1 MSIFLFLTF
10 IHEGYWRCL
19 ETSQQTS
26 TSPGPIIH
34 RPGAGLLQQ
43 GIEVWLFLVRV
54 FAVVLFFLLMLK
66 VFVFRWTTVY
76 SWDQWR
82 LSPQSLRWQVRGS
95 FHIPLLKLLLLLL
108 MFLFATRWWRWWLFV
123 VRVLPLSEKVA
134 CSHTQWLRGGRRRT
148 CGGETR
154 DKTRVGENAENF

>member
-10 IHEGYWRCL
+10 IHEGFWRCH

-54 FAVVLFFLLMLK
+54 FAVVVLFFLLMLK

-82 LSPQSLRWQVRGS
+82 PSPQSLRWQVRGS

-108 MFLFATRWWRWWLFV
+108 MFLLQPDDGADDFLWSEFSPSLRKLPAVTLSDSEEEEGEHV
-123 VRVLPLSEKVA
+123 EEKPETKRV
-134 CSHTQWLRGGRRRT
+134 
-148 CGGETR
+148 
-154 DKTRVGENAENF
+154 